1 MIKLI
6 SEVEAEQ
13 EKEQEEMVND
23 YQDKRL
29 IKSKD
34 FPQPIYHTA
43 IYPNLYKEEKW
54 FRFFSSKLVN
64 NILSLFTRERI
75 INSFIEEVYPQ
86 SKVLQMGVSFGDELE
101 AVADQVGLKG
111 RFDVIDIN
119 GAQLTYA
126 SEALGDSYPQVK
138 FYHYD
143 AEDPLPEKYDT
154 IICYMLL
161 HELPIASKIN
171 VVNNALNSIEENGKV
186 IFVDYGRPNAL
197 HPLAYVVR
205 MFNRLYQPFAEKL
218 WDREIASYADRDLDF
233 NWKKQ
238 SFLGGM
244 YQKVIVTRKGKD
256 QILY

>member
-1 MIKLI
+1 
-6 SEVEAEQ
+6 
-13 EKEQEEMVND
+13 
-23 YQDKRL
+23 
-29 IKSKD
+29 
-34 FPQPIYHTA
+34 
-43 IYPNLYKEEKW
+43 
-54 FRFFSSKLVN
+54 
-64 NILSLFTRERI
+64 
-75 INSFIEEVYPQ
+75 
-86 SKVLQMGVSFGDELE
+86 
-101 AVADQVGLKG
+101 
-111 RFDVIDIN
+111 
-119 GAQLTYA
+119 
-126 SEALGDSYPQVK
+126 
-138 FYHYD
+138 
-143 AEDPLPEKYDT
+143 
-154 IICYMLL
+154 MLL